1 MQGSAAGTASE
12 YFGSMVESY
21 DSLIR
26 RAVPRY
32 DEMIERLLDYLPTR
46 ASRILELG
54 CGTGNLSLKLA
65 EKFPK
70 AALTF
75 VDASPEM
82 LAITRA
88 RLEAK
93 DAPALMRAAF
103 VETTFESIRFA
114 PGAFDLVVSSIS
126 LHHVKDKAA
135 LYDAIYAVLEAGGAF
150 RFADQL
156 RGATESIHD
165 VNWRRWLEFCRAEGN
180 CAEDEVQSLLDHA
193 AAHDYYTPLAEHF
206 QLLGAAGFKKMD
218 CVWRNIIWGIITAD
232 K

>member
-1 MQGSAAGTASE
+1 MKMQSSTAQTASE

-32 DEMIERLLDYLPTR
+32 DEMIARLLDYLPP
-46 ASRILELG
+46 AAANILELG

-65 EKFPK
+65 EKYPQ

-88 RLEAK
+88 RLEAV
-93 DAPALMRAAF
+93 DAPAVSRASF
-103 VETTFESIRFA
+103 VEETFENIGSA
-114 PGAFDLVVSSIS
+114 PASFNLVVSSIS
-126 LHHVKDKAA
+126 LHHVEDKAA
-135 LYDAIYAVLEAGGAF
+135 LYERIYAALRDGGAL

-156 RGATESIHD
+156 RGATEAIHD
-165 VNWRRWLEFCRAEGN
+165 VN
-180 CAEDEVQSLLDHA
+180 
-193 AAHDYYTPLAEHF
+193 
-206 QLLGAAGFKKMD
+206 
-218 CVWRNIIWGIITAD
+218 
-232 K
+232 